1 MLQDGREKVRY
12 SSGKALEREEREEK
26 ARGREGDEQHA
37 PVMNVPVSQ
46 LSLRKTWYELKM
58 MMTLIMKAPKNE
70 A

>member
-1 MLQDGREKVRY
+1 
-12 SSGKALEREEREEK
+12 
-26 ARGREGDEQHA
+26 
-37 PVMNVPVSQ
+37 MNVPVSQ